1 MPYDPY
7 AALPGGYSTNDGTI
21 DFYGRINGLITPSM
35 VVLDIGAG
43 RAAWFEDDP
52 SEYRKA
58 VRLLKGKVAKVIA
71 IDVDEAVLDNK
82 ASDENIV
89 MVGGKIPL
97 PDQSVD
103 LIVSDY
109 VLEHVVNPDEFRAEI
124 DRVLRPGG
132 WFCARTPHK
141 YHFVSIMARIIS
153 NSRHSRVLNFAQPE
167 RKEIDVFPTAYKLN
181 TMGQIRD
188 SFKGYHNKTYIFRS
202 DPSYFFGS
210 KLFFQFL
217 KITNPFV
224 PSVFCGNLFVFLQKP
239 R

>member
-21 DFYGRINGLITPSM
+21 DFYGRVNGLINPSM

-52 SEYRKA
+52 SEYRKS
-58 VRLLKGKVAKVIA
+58 VRLLKCKVAKVIA
-71 IDVDEAVLDNK
+71 IDVDEAVLEIK

-109 VLEHVVNPDEFRAEI
+109 VLEHVVNPDEFVPRSTGSCA
-124 DRVLRPGG
+124 LAGG
-132 WFCARTPHK
+132 SAPARRTN
-141 YHFVSIMARIIS
+141 IIS
-153 NSRHSRVLNFAQPE
+153 SASWR
-167 RKEIDVFPTAYKLN
+167 
-181 TMGQIRD
+181 
-188 SFKGYHNKTYIFRS
+188 
-202 DPSYFFGS
+202 GS
-210 KLFFQFL
+210 
-217 KITNPFV
+217 
-224 PSVFCGNLFVFLQKP
+224 
-239 R
+239 